1 MTNAPKDIPGRM
13 MRLTL
18 REKSALYNSYMP
30 FLEHGGLFV
39 PTDDIFSL
47 GDEVLLALE
56 LADHPGQRYLR
67 TKVAWINPSRTSVN
81 RPKGVGL
88 AFGEDEICQQ
98 TKILIE
104 GELGSVLRSD
114 RVTFTL

>member
-1 MTNAPKDIPGRM
+1 MMNAPQDLPGRM
-13 MRLTL
+13 MALQL
-18 REKSALYNSYMP
+18 REKAALYNSYMP

-56 LADHPGQRYLR
+56 LTDHPGKKFLR
-67 TKVAWINPSRTSVN
+67 TTVAWINPARTSAH

-88 AFGEDEICQQ
+88 AFGSDEICLQ

-104 GELGSVLRSD
+104 GELGSALRSD